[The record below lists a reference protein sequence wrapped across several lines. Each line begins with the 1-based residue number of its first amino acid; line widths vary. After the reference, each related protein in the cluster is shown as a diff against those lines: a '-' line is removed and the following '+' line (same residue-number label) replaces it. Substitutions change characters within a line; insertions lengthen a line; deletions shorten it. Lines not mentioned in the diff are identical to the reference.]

1 MSAYNWAASLQSPTG
16 FTLDYDQ
23 LSAGYQ
29 LGFLTTNLDDSRV
42 KIRSVS
48 YQGGRNRE
56 LDALPP
62 ATATIVFDNRDGL
75 FSPNNTASPYYG
87 LIFPGKQIVLRYV
100 YDVGANLSF
109 QVFSGQT
116 VAWTFDFDVNG
127 DAIATVAAK
136 DSLGSL
142 AGVVIP
148 STSVPKESSGA
159 RFARICRLA
168 GLNDAQFYFET
179 GSSVF
184 AADTIEGDA
193 LQLVQEVVFQE
204 QGYVTV
210 LYSGEIS
217 FIGRNWFQEPAAA
230 LYIFNNNEPITS
242 GFVSPYQTLSMVYSD
257 DSIVNSVTTTSALGT
272 ATSINSSSVTQYGK
286 VSKQYETSYSTFL
299 EQENFADYI
308 STTYGNPQFRPLDL
322 TVSIDNLL
330 ASGVET
336 PFVGL
341 REYGSLARVVFDA
354 PGTGGDIDTAYV
366 ISSWGHSAT
375 PASYTLTIGF
385 EPLTFQNIFRLDDFE
400 YGSGQLD
407 TGILAF

>member
-1 MSAYNWAASLQSPTG
+1 MSTYKWDVSLQSPTG
-16 FTLDYDQ
+16 FVLDTDQ
-23 LSAGYQ
+23 LDTGA
-29 LGFLTTNLDDSRV
+29 LGFLTTKLDDSRV

-56 LDALPP
+56 LDVLPP

-75 FSPNNTASPYYG
+75 FSPNNTTSPYYG
-87 LIFPGKQIVLRYV
+87 FIFPGKQIVLRYV
-100 YDVGANLSF
+100 YDVGANLGF

-127 DAIATVAAK
+127 DAIATVSAK

-142 AGVVIP
+142 AGVLIP

-184 AADTIEGDA
+184 AAGTIEGDA

-210 LYSGEIS
+210 LYTGEIS

-230 LYIFNNNEPITS
+230 LYLFNNNEPITS

-272 ATSINSSSVTQYGK
+272 ATSTNSSSVTQYGK
-286 VSKQYETSYSTFL
+286 VSKTYETSYSTFL

-308 STTYGNPQFRPLDL
+308 STTYGNPQFRPLDM
-322 TVSIDNLL
+322 TVSVDNLL
-330 ASGVET
+330 ASSVET
-336 PFVGL
+336 PFVSL
-341 REYGSLARVVFDA
+341 REYGSLGRVVFDA
-354 PGTGGDIDTAYV
+354 PGTGGDIDTTYV
-366 ISSWGHSAT
+366 ISSWSHSAT
-375 PASYTLTIGF
+375 PASYTLTVGF
-385 EPLTFQNIFRLDDFE
+385 EPLTFQNIFRLDDFQ